1 MSREVTAVVQT
12 VREKEGAGFYVRR
25 PMPTEKVNSVDPFLL
40 LDHFGPDTHV
50 RQLPVFIV
58 FRLQGKQKV
67 HQTIHIVELKRSH
80 TFFKDLGNTKT
91 RLDPQV
97 FYYQEVSCGYRS
109 NTSRCSMDD

>member
-50 RQLPVFIV
+50 RKLRVLLFY
-58 FRLQGKQKV
+58 RLQAKRKV
-67 HQTIHIVELKRSH
+67 RQIIHIVE
-80 TFFKDLGNTKT
+80 
-91 RLDPQV
+91 
-97 FYYQEVSCGYRS
+97 
-109 NTSRCSMDD
+109 